1 MRGKLAKYLP
11 NNEIINTLGRTLL
24 LSGSMFVLSV
34 LLGKIG
40 VVVTSLLFMLNNT
53 ELLFNIYQSS
63 ILAALLIWWLRNIEA
78 QSDEKMG
85 FRRIDLKT
93 VGISIACGVIIFG
106 CLLFG
111 ADFCGRLWSE
121 QIQAQPL
128 IVQAEN
134 AVSLSEIAG
143 IYFLSV
149 VVAPI
154 SEEIMFRGFIYQHSR
169 ECLGRIGS
177 MLFASLLFGVLHF
190 DLYRFALLFLAAVG
204 LNILREISGSLYA
217 SMIAHSVW
225 NICMLSMVFL
235 F

>member
-1 MRGKLAKYLP
+1 MRGKLAEYLP
-11 NNEIINTLGRTLL
+11 NNEIVSSLGRTLL
-24 LSGSMFVLSV
+24 LSGSMFILSV
-34 LLGKIG
+34 FLGKIAVG
-40 VVVTSLLFMLNNT
+40 ATNFLFMLNNT
-53 ELLFNIYQSS
+53 EMLFNIYQSS
-63 ILAALLIWWLRNIEA
+63 ILAVLLIWWLRNVEA
-78 QSDEKMG
+78 QSAEKMG
-85 FRRIDLKT
+85 FRRIGLKT
-93 VGISIACGVIIFG
+93 VGLSMVCGIIIFVG
-106 CLLFG
+106 LLLG
-111 ADFCGRLWSE
+111 ADFCGRLWPE

-134 AVSLSEIAG
+134 AVSLSEIVG

-169 ECLGRIGS
+169 ECLGKLGS
-177 MLFASLLFGVLHF
+177 IVFTSLLFGFLHF

>member
-1 MRGKLAKYLP
+1 MRGKLAEYLP
-11 NNEIINTLGRTLL
+11 NNEIISALMRTLL
-24 LSGSMFVLSV
+24 LSGSMFILSV
-34 LLGKIG
+34 FLGKIG
-40 VVVTSLLFMLNNT
+40 VIVTNLLFMLNNS
-53 ELLFNIYQSS
+53 EMVFNIYQSS
-63 ILAALLIWWLRNIEA
+63 ILAILLIWWMRNIEA
-78 QSDEKMG
+78 QSAKEIG

-93 VGISIACGVIIFG
+93 VGLSIFCGVVIFG
-106 CLLFG
+106 CLLLG

-121 QIQAQPL
+121 PINAQPL

-134 AVSLSEIAG
+134 AVSLSEIVS

-154 SEEIMFRGFIYQHSR
+154 SEELMFRGFIYQHSR
-169 ECLGRIGS
+169 ESLGKIGS
-177 MLFASLLFGVLHF
+177 MLFTSLLFGVLHF
-190 DLYRFALLFLAAVG
+190 DLYRLILLFLAGVG
-204 LNILREISGSLYA
+204 LNILREISDSLYA